1 MIEDRVTQLQ
11 LVTPED
17 NQDKL
22 EERSRQIQEKVLRAK
37 TDEAEFETLVN
48 EFGTHLRQTAF
59 RTVGRFIDE
68 SDDEWSIVLLAFH
81 EAVQRYEPDKGT
93 FTAFS
98 DMVVKRRLIDEIRR
112 QARRREEISVDI
124 ETTHEYL
131 KADTADRQKERQSE
145 IKLEIEALTE
155 VLKKYDISFSDLA
168 ECSPKAGRTRKSC
181 GKVINLLA
189 ENEELLA
196 AMRAAGRLPVKK
208 ICEIGKIPPKILER
222 HRKYIIVAVEI
233 TVGDYPHLD
242 EYIKRIRT
250 EGRT

>member
-1 MIEDRVTQLQ
+1 MQIVPPKE
-11 LVTPED
+11 
-17 NQDKL
+17 NQENL
-22 EERSRQIQEKVLRAK
+22 EERSRIIQEKVLRAK
-37 TDEAEFETLVN
+37 TDEMEFERLVN
-48 EFGTHLRQTAF
+48 EFSVHLRQTAY
-59 RTVGRFIDE
+59 RTVGRYIDE
-68 SDDEWSIVLLAFH
+68 SDDEWSVVLLAFH
-81 EAVQRYEPDKGT
+81 EAVQQYEPGRGT
-93 FTAFS
+93 FTAFG

-112 QARRREEISVDI
+112 QARRRDEISVDI
-124 ETTHEYL
+124 ETTHEKL

-145 IKLEIEALTE
+145 IRLEIEALTE
-155 VLKKYDISFSDLA
+155 VLKKYEISFSDLA

-189 ENEELLA
+189 ENEELLS